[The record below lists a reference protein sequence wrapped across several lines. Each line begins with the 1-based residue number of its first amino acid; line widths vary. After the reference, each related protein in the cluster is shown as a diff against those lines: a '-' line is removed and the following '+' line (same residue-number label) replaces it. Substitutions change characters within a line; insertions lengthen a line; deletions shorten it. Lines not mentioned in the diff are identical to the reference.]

1 MQRERQIRFMKI
13 EENEVYTT
21 KEVAQI
27 LKISLPT
34 VKRMLKDG
42 RLKSTRIGRQHR
54 FLGRELLDILRTRED
69 LRRPEERG
77 GDVAAPQLPATELS
91 PVEKRQRDYMLGRR
105 VAKTISDDD
114 GNVLFP
120 SGMTVNEDTIIKA
133 KRRHRMMELF
143 AALERES

>member
-1 MQRERQIRFMKI
+1 MKI

-69 LRRPEERG
+69 LRRPDEKG
-77 GDVAAPQLPATELS
+77 GDVAAPRLIAAELS
-91 PVEKRQRDYMLGRR
+91 PVEQRQRDYMLGRI
-105 VAKTISDDD
+105 VAKTIADDD

-120 SGMTVNEDTIIKA
+120 SGMTVNEDTIVKA
-133 KRRHRMMELF
+133 KRHHRMMELF

>member
-1 MQRERQIRFMKI
+1 MKI

-21 KEVAQI
+21 KEVAEL

-69 LRRPEERG
+69 LSRKPG
-77 GDVAAPQLPATELS
+77 GGADAPSRKSAPELS
-91 PVEKRQRDYMLGRR
+91 PVEQRQRDYMLGRR
-105 VAKTISDDD
+105 VAKDITDDNGD
-114 GNVLFP
+114 ILFTA
-120 SGMTVNEDTIIKA
+120 GMTVDEDAIDKA
-133 KRRHRMMELF
+133 RRTHRMMELF